1 MIVRHA
7 RIDTP
12 HVLVHGSSQIE
23 HEQVRG
29 SCGHPLAL
37 LFEHAKEAIV
47 YSCLAVMIP
56 FLGMTS
62 YLIGIV

>member
-1 MIVRHA
+1 MRHA
-7 RIDTP
+7 CIDTP
-12 HVLVHGSSQIE
+12 HVLVRGSSRLE

-29 SCGHPLAL
+29 SFGHPLAL

-47 YSCLAVMIP
+47 YSRLAVMIP

-62 YLIGIV
+62 YLIGVV

>member
-1 MIVRHA
+1 MLVLS
-7 RIDTP
+7 TP
-12 HVLVHGSSQIE
+12 HVLVHGSLHALQLE

-37 LFEHAKEAIV
+37 LFKHAEEAIV
-47 YSCLAVMIP
+47 CSRLAVMVP

-62 YLIGIV
+62 YLVGIV